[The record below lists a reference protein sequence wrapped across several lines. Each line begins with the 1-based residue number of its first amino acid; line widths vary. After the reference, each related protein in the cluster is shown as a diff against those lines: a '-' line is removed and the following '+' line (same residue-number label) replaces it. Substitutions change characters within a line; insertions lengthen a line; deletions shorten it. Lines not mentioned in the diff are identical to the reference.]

1 MHGNKIHME
10 MMMIIKRFQGVGL
23 EWFSILEELR

>member
-10 MMMIIKRFQGVGL
+10 MMMIIKRFEGMGL
-23 EWFSILEELR
+23 ESFNILEKN